1 MKSSLFM
8 GGLMVVIAAAVPAS
22 AATLHNMEASP
33 QTVKITAA
41 GKSSDLTLKASEV
54 KKGVCKTGCNMTFG
68 SQKLTLKGSE
78 TVNLEGG
85 KLMVQ

>member
-1 MKSSLFM
+1 MKSPLLL
-8 GGLMVVIAAAVPAS
+8 GGLMVVIAAVVPAS
-22 AATLHNMEASP
+22 AATLHNMETSP

-54 KKGVCKTGCNMTFG
+54 KKDVCGTGCEMTFG
-68 SQKLTLKGSE
+68 TQKLTLKGSE
-78 TVNLEGG
+78 IVNLEAG